1 MNDKPIIKLGAVK
14 GKLIPV
20 LQEYL
25 KELGFSPIDNL
36 KKLVSRSNTFK
47 MGRYKKI
54 LSRI

>member
-25 KELGFSPIDNL
+25 KELELPPIENL
-36 KKLVSRSNTFK
+36 RNSNDIKIKNKKLIN
-47 MGRYKKI
+47 
-54 LSRI
+54 